1 MSYLAGHLKF
11 SKFLEKYGKSKA
23 ELLRIALALFFA
35 AEKEESQG
43 KAISVTKD
51 GTIEKEFAI
60 VK

>member
-1 MSYLAGHLKF
+1 LKF